1 MKKKSYINMISRNIF
16 IIVIA
21 ATCIIGISNT
31 SFVHLTM
38 TGLLASIIAVL
49 GIQIGLLLR
58 ERIPAILIS
67 HQIKTPHD
75 KLLAN
80 FICFII
86 IFQFIAAAL
95 TLSSIKYYSVLHHI
109 LSAFTHIALFTVAA
123 MVVHKYLIEDVHKHK
138 MDSTLSIYFGRVLI
152 TLLALICV
160 IFVMEDLKIDTRP
173 LLGIIFAGGLAI
185 ALALQSSLS
194 NFAAGLWII
203 LFQPFK
209 IKDNVVFKQQVG
221 FIVDI
226 DFLFTRLQLYNGTII
241 VIPNS
246 AILSNA
252 VQNLSCSNIYRVK
265 TEVCVS
271 YKANLTK
278 VIEVFTKILEK
289 MPHSGLGKRIT
300 IPIVWSVHQNTK
312 YGLRVLKT
320 RVF

>member
-1 MKKKSYINMISRNIF
+1 
-16 IIVIA
+16 
-21 ATCIIGISNT
+21 
-31 SFVHLTM
+31 
-38 TGLLASIIAVL
+38 
-49 GIQIGLLLR
+49 
-58 ERIPAILIS
+58 
-67 HQIKTPHD
+67 
-75 KLLAN
+75 
-80 FICFII
+80 
-86 IFQFIAAAL
+86 
-95 TLSSIKYYSVLHHI
+95 
-109 LSAFTHIALFTVAA
+109 
-123 MVVHKYLIEDVHKHK
+123 
-138 MDSTLSIYFGRVLI
+138 
-152 TLLALICV
+152 
-160 IFVMEDLKIDTRP
+160 MEDLKIDTRP

-289 MPHSGLGKRIT
+289 MPHSGLGKKNNYTNSVVSASKHQIWIKGFEDSGILIRVSYWIDSPLLEVAFT
-300 IPIVWSVHQNTK
+300 NAFRQAVATQFQKEMIDIPFNRMDVHI
-312 YGLRVLKT
+312 LKK
-320 RVF
+320 